1 MKKMFQ
7 IALSA
12 VFLAACS
19 NSSTSLILNSKSDK
33 ELTQNHLFKIEKIIV
48 NGKTYDPKN
57 AEESPNIT
65 FENNK
70 FYGYAGCNRF
80 FGSYQNSGDILQI
93 EGDRVASTQ
102 MLCHPLDVMDFENS
116 FLSNFKGT
124 FQISDEN
131 GKLVLSNDEMKIF
144 FQ

>member
-1 MKKMFQ
+1 MNKMFQ

-12 VFLAACS
+12 AFLAACS
-19 NSSTSLILNSKSDK
+19 TSTSLISSSKSDK

-57 AEESPNIT
+57 AQEIPNIT
-65 FENNK
+65 FEDNK

-80 FGSYQNSGDILQI
+80 FGSYQSSGDILQI

-116 FLSNFKGT
+116 FLSNFKGI

-131 GKLVLSNDEMKIF
+131 GKFVLSNDEMKIF
-144 FQ
+144 LQ